1 MSEKD
6 KYEFDCSK
14 KVITLGTSGV
24 GKSCILRRYSDN
36 IFDEKVFTTIGLSV
50 ILKEIKLKN
59 GKNIT
64 LKLIDT
70 AGQEKY
76 KALSKSNFKNVDAVL
91 FIFSINS
98 DTSFEDVIT
107 WIDLFNENYNGKSNI
122 PQYLVG
128 NKLDLERNVSKDMV
142 NEFINENMKY
152 KYFETSAKD
161 NIGIKELFEDLAENL
176 YKIHIKENTKK
187 KSQNTYILKNINPK
201 KENKCIMCNSTS
213 DLDSNY
219 HKSRD

>member
-64 LKLIDT
+64 LKL
-70 AGQEKY
+70 
-76 KALSKSNFKNVDAVL
+76 
-91 FIFSINS
+91 
-98 DTSFEDVIT
+98 
-107 WIDLFNENYNGKSNI
+107 
-122 PQYLVG
+122 
-128 NKLDLERNVSKDMV
+128 
-142 NEFINENMKY
+142 
-152 KYFETSAKD
+152 
-161 NIGIKELFEDLAENL
+161 
-176 YKIHIKENTKK
+176 
-187 KSQNTYILKNINPK
+187 
-201 KENKCIMCNSTS
+201 
-213 DLDSNY
+213 
-219 HKSRD
+219 